1 MKVAHQES
9 LLYKIEQRAI
19 KTKGKVFLF
28 RDVANLTKN
37 KSQISRALWQLV
49 KKGKL
54 IKISCGVFAKAQY
67 SERLNRPILD
77 GNPKTIFLEALTR
90 LNIKWELGK
99 FTQDYNAGRSTQV
112 PVNDAIK
119 LKTRTRRKIA
129 YRGMQ
134 LRYE

>member
-1 MKVAHQES
+1 MKVIHQES
-9 LLYKIEQRAI
+9 LLYKLESRIMQ
-19 KTKGKVFLF
+19 TKGKVFLF
-28 RDVANLTKN
+28 RDAANLTKN
-37 KSQISRALWQLV
+37 KSQVSRALGELV

-67 SERLNRPILD
+67 SERLKKPMLD

-90 LNIKWELGK
+90 LNVKWEPGK

-112 PVNDAIK
+112 PVNDAVK
-119 LKTRTRRKIA
+119 LKTRTRRNIA
-129 YRGMQ
+129 WGNMK